1 MKELRVGK
9 NIGIKGKLVFVIT
22 LVLIISC
29 ATISIFSYNK
39 AFDDMDKVKETLL
52 HQKLQGDINSAQL
65 YIGKYFG
72 ELGYDQGIL
81 KDCNEVSIDGRYEM
95 VDAIQKDLGN
105 VATIFVKEN
114 DDFRRVITNI
124 RNENGE
130 RAIGTYLGKD
140 SSAYSDVVNG
150 KLYIGPANILGS
162 EYLTAY
168 NPIKNKQGETIGIM
182 FLGIAKNEI
191 MMMMEEFTSDLL
203 NALILIAIIV
213 ILIAVLIVYLLG
225 NSFVNPIYKLVDASN
240 KLAQGDLDIDIDIY
254 KKDEVGK
261 LADAFR
267 RMADSFNE
275 IMTNINFSAEQVTSG
290 AQEIAAS
297 SNALSQGATEQ
308 ASSIEESTASIE
320 EISTQTKQNAENAN
334 VANELAEK
342 AKENALDGNKQMERM
357 LKAMEEIN
365 VSSNNIS
372 KIIKVIDEIAFQT
385 NLLALNAAVE
395 AARAGQHGKGFAV
408 VAEEVRN
415 LAARSANAAKET
427 TAMIEESIKRVEGG
441 TKMAHE
447 TAAALGEIV
456 EEADKVATLV
466 SEIAAA
472 SNAQASGI
480 AQISQGL
487 AEVSQVVQTNSAT
500 SEESAAASE
509 ELSGQSELLK
519 EQVSRFK
526 LRQSNYHREDE
537 HLNPK
542 LLSALE
548 QMTEKKKFPARSAR
562 RNSREEEAI
571 EIDLSDKEF
580 GKY

>member
-1 MKELRVGK
+1 MKWFYNLKIRTKLLVTFICVAMLAGVVGI
-9 NIGIKGKLVFVIT
+9 IGIFYIDNVRDNYDDLYKRFGVGIGALGSASEEFQIIRLNVRELV
-22 LVLIISC
+22 
-29 ATISIFSYNK
+29 YNIE
-39 AFDDMDKVKETLL
+39 A
-52 HQKLQGDINSAQL
+52 
-65 YIGKYFG
+65 
-72 ELGYDQGIL
+72 
-81 KDCNEVSIDGRYEM
+81 
-95 VDAIQKDLGN
+95 
-105 VATIFVKEN
+105 N
-114 DDFRRVITNI
+114 DS
-124 RNENGE
+124 EK
-130 RAIGTYLGKD
+130 YLGKINECEKRMYENLAVVEEVIVSED
-140 SSAYSDVVNG
+140 IRSKFDKVISTLEEYKTIKAQIINLALTNQKAEALNLMNTEGAQIGGAVGAAVDDAYE
-150 KLYIGPANILGS
+150 YIGMRGNQSCDTQSAK
-162 EYLTAY
+162 ADRV
-168 NPIKNKQGETIGIM
+168 IKIM
-182 FLGIAKNEI
+182 LIVVLFAVLVAIFLGIFIAKIINDPIQKVIEVT
-191 MMMMEEFTSDLL
+191 EK
-203 NALILIAIIV
+203 IAE
-213 ILIAVLIVYLLG
+213 
-225 NSFVNPIYKLVDASN
+225 
-240 KLAQGDLDIDIDIY
+240 GDLNVNLETDR
-254 KKDEVGK
+254 KDEIGI
-261 LADAFR
+261 LAAAFR
-267 RMADSFNE
+267 RMVDSFNE
-275 IMTNINFSAEQVTSG
+275 IMTNINFSAEQVASG
-290 AQEIAAS
+290 SQQIAAS

-480 AQISQGL
+480 AQLSQGL

-571 EIDLSDKEF
+571 EIDLSDKDF